1 MFSFLSN
8 SNKLDQHDNGDTIKN
23 ILAVLM
29 ISVVNADKKTTKDE
43 QLKVLSFYKS
53 EFGMSEEE
61 TITLF
66 NSASSNEEEFNLSLM
81 ELKNLLS
88 NDIQTKAKVLGH
100 LNTLIICDGCVDEEY
115 DLFEGIREY
124 LI

>member
-8 SNKLDQHDNGDTIKN
+8 SDKFNQHDSSDTIKN

-29 ISVVNADKKTTKDE
+29 ISVVKADKKTTKDE

-53 EFGMSEEE
+53 EFGMSEDE
-61 TITLF
+61 TIDLF
-66 NSASSNEEEFNLSLM
+66 NSASSNEEEFNLSLT
-81 ELKNLLS
+81 ELKEILS
-88 NDIQTKAKVLGH
+88 NDLQTKAKVLGH
-100 LNTLIICDGCVDEEY
+100 LNSLIICDGCVDEEY